1 MQKVL
6 LDEVHWIE
14 IVRVVLFLFHIVISE
29 NEISQRKERD
39 RERDDVAC
47 LKKKTR
53 GCFWWCMYANEHLV
67 YVRHVRIFF
76 FCEGREKYIT
86 QPASSLTS
94 CKIWLQLFSN
104 QISEICSQRAL
115 LASQ

>member
-47 LKKKTR
+47 LKKKHVDVF
-53 GCFWWCMYANEHLV
+53 GGACMQMNTLCMSDMCV
-67 YVRHVRIFF
+67 SFF
-76 FCEGREKYIT
+76 FLRGKGEIYYS
-86 QPASSLTS
+86 ASIVIDEL
-94 CKIWLQLFSN
+94 
-104 QISEICSQRAL
+104 
-115 LASQ
+115 

>member
-14 IVRVVLFLFHIVISE
+14 IVRVVLFLLHIVISE

-47 LKKKTR
+47 LHKKKHLDVF
-53 GCFWWCMYANEHLV
+53 GGACMQMNTLCMSDMCV
-67 YVRHVRIFF
+67 SFF
-76 FCEGREKYIT
+76 FLRGKGEIYYS
-86 QPASSLTS
+86 ASIVIDEL
-94 CKIWLQLFSN
+94 
-104 QISEICSQRAL
+104 
-115 LASQ
+115 

>member
-47 LKKKTR
+47 LQKKNTWM
-53 GCFWWCMYANEHLV
+53 FLV
-67 YVRHVRIFF
+67 VQV
-76 FCEGREKYIT
+76 
-86 QPASSLTS
+86 
-94 CKIWLQLFSN
+94 CK
-104 QISEICSQRAL
+104 
-115 LASQ
+115 